1 MGATGGISY
10 MRILHVFVVAVLCIA
25 PVAIAKPT
33 KPMPPMK
40 AKMVDKRADALSKLK
55 VANGRL
61 TNWGTMDLGGVNF
74 ELTGHAQWDAFATVR
89 DDGRIKVTWT
99 FKSDGRVA
107 PGLYTVEP
115 DGTMIGIW
123 GYGDQV
129 QWEANG
135 ELTGR
140 VSPDRIYAMPTPEP
154 DFK

>member
-1 MGATGGISY
+1 MGF
-10 MRILHVFVVAVLCIA
+10 MDRILRTGEGKKVRALADLA
-25 PVAIAKPT
+25 PDIGALEPELQ
-33 KPMPPMK
+33 
-40 AKMVDKRADALSKLK
+40 ALSDE
-55 VANGRL
+55 
-61 TNWGTMDLGGVNF
+61 DLRHRTVEFREQLDRGID
-74 ELTGHAQWDAFATVR
+74 LDDLLIPAFATVR

-135 ELTGR
+135 ELTGT